1 VITDV
6 GLRGMNGRRLKD
18 IARQHRPD
26 LHILFIAACAQYA
39 ENRTDF
45 LDANMQMIAKKLTGC
60 QSKVDR

>member
-1 VITDV
+1 MITDV

-26 LHILFIAACAQYA
+26 LHILAACAQYA